1 MSNIS
6 NSPNTAIDKPNQFP
20 WKLYDMLHTA
30 EKRNEE
36 HIISW
41 IKDGKAFKV
50 HNRNLFIEEYMKKL
64 FNQTKFKSFQRQL
77 NLWGFERVQN
87 GPDKGSYFHPLFV
100 KGRRDCCQ
108 RLTRVKLKGR
118 GENVAQQG
126 GVDSSKQDYS
136 PTSVASATT
145 TTCSAVSA
153 TGAAS
158 FPAAPLP
165 VAARAGSVATTTP
178 SSSSSLLGA
187 FIDVPGPTANTV
199 AIEAS
204 LQEGSSRQQQVA
216 DLIHYH
222 TSQRRREMIRN
233 AAISLRPDLSLAI
246 VGAPRF
252 ATASN
257 TFSNIIVSNS
267 LQRGQMSQN
276 QQQQQQ
282 QQQHEQ
288 LEQQQQQQQ
297 QPQHQNHQQQ
307 HLQLSAHQEY
317 QSQHQSQL
325 LQQQHENTHTHT
337 HTYTQQLEQ
346 QLQIRPQS
354 QPQETRRRSSG
365 SSGLEALL
373 SVSAQRRREEELA
386 LLLDPSDPGG
396 MSHKR

>member
-1 MSNIS
+1 
-6 NSPNTAIDKPNQFP
+6 
-20 WKLYDMLHTA
+20 MLHTA

-50 HNRNLFIEEYMKKL
+50 HNRNLFIEEYMKKM

-108 RLTRVKLKGR
+108 RLTRVRLKGT
-118 GENVAQQG
+118 GEKAAQQG
-126 GVDSSKQDYS
+126 VVDSSEQDYS
-136 PTSVASATT
+136 PTSVAST

-158 FPAAPLP
+158 FPVAPLP

-187 FIDVPGPTANTV
+187 FVDVPGPTANT
-199 AIEAS
+199 AGIEAS
-204 LQEGSSRQQQVA
+204 LQQGSSRQQQFA
-216 DLIHYH
+216 DLIHYN

-233 AAISLRPDLSLAI
+233 AAIGLRPDISLAI
-246 VGAPRF
+246 VGAHIF
-252 ATASN
+252 ATTSD
-257 TFSNIIVSNS
+257 TFNNIIVNDS

-282 QQQHEQ
+282 QQH
-288 LEQQQQQQQ
+288 QQQQQQPEQQQRQQ

-325 LQQQHENTHTHT
+325 LQQQHEDAHAH
-337 HTYTQQLEQ
+337 TQQLEQ
-346 QLQIRPQS
+346 QLQTRPQS
-354 QPQETRRRSSG
+354 QPQEPRRRSSG

-386 LLLDPSDPGG
+386 LLLGPSDPGG
-396 MSHKR
+396 MSHMR

>member
-41 IKDGKAFKV
+41 IKDGMAFKV
-50 HNRNLFIEEYMKKL
+50 HNRDLFIEEYMKKM

-108 RLTRVKLKGR
+108 RLTRVRLKGT
-118 GENVAQQG
+118 GEKAAQHG
-126 GVDSSKQDYS
+126 GVVDSSEQDYS
-136 PTSVASATT
+136 PTSIASTA
-145 TTCSAVSA
+145 TCSAVST

-158 FPAAPLP
+158 FPVAHLP
-165 VAARAGSVATTTP
+165 VAARAGSVATATA

-187 FIDVPGPTANTV
+187 FVDVPGPTANTT

-204 LQEGSSRQQQVA
+204 LQQGSSRQQQFA

-233 AAISLRPDLSLAI
+233 AAIGLRPDLSLAI
-246 VGAPRF
+246 VGAPLF
-252 ATASN
+252 ATASDTSN
-257 TFSNIIVSNS
+257 NIIVNDSIQRDQVS
-267 LQRGQMSQN
+267 LNHHQQQQH

-282 QQQHEQ
+282 LELEQQQKQ
-288 LEQQQQQQQ
+288 LEQQQ
-297 QPQHQNHQQQ
+297 PRHQNHQQQ

-317 QSQHQSQL
+317 QSQL
-325 LQQQHENTHTHT
+325 LQRHHENTHTNT
-337 HTYTQQLEQ
+337 HTQQREQ
-346 QLQIRPQS
+346 QSQTRPQS
-354 QPQETRRRSSG
+354 QSQPEEARRRLSG
-365 SSGLEALL
+365 SSGLDALL

-386 LLLDPSDPGG
+386 LLLGPSDPGG
-396 MSHKR
+396 THKS